1 MRKRTISAILL
12 SPILLLVAVYALL
25 ISPLGGPTVKLVANT
40 FIDNLSIDAI
50 DGGFADTLEV
60 HNVQWENPQWKVS
73 AQYAYIDV
81 TWRCLFE
88 PKVCVNELTLE
99 NATLTQLAL
108 APEAPD
114 ETDANDEFALP
125 LPIEVEYLALSN
137 IKLALL
143 TTMVEIDELEL
154 VDFNGNEALSLDSLA
169 TKGLKVALVEQGT
182 DSPSTSPAN
191 APNTPSQNK
200 KNAEPEKVKDSPLP
214 TSYSLTYDVPQLP
227 TITSPVPFSLGTLL
241 VEDLQVIQ
249 GESIERVAL
258 ISLLQTR
265 FKGSEIAVEEI
276 AVAHEKGELRGSV
289 SATLKDNFPL
299 NAKIKVKTQFDDA
312 PQTLVMNASGA
323 ADNLTL
329 SVSATGAIS
338 ADANLKTNILDENL
352 PIEFTANWQEQ
363 AIPTLEN
370 ALLKEGQLS
379 LLGTMGD
386 YQLQGDGAAT
396 LPDLGNIPVSL
407 DVVLKKNNIYVN
419 QANISALEGSL
430 ANTGTLYLNETI
442 AWEGK
447 TTLTDVSAQQF
458 STYAPQQLN
467 GEIDSILQYS
477 ERGGLHMS
485 LRDLNISG
493 VLQGKPLQVRGN
505 AVYAG
510 PSDLFVTNVNII
522 QEDEQE
528 KNTIR
533 AIAQVLNKRHL
544 NADIDI
550 SVNAINSLYPEVTG
564 AVNGNIKA
572 SGPWQNPRANG
583 ALALSD
589 ITVSPNVNASAAQQ
603 GPLNGNVA
611 IDGTYKDHHAEID
624 LAVPD
629 NNIALSLKGAWSN
642 NHWIGEI
649 SDTTLKLANM
659 QWTLSSPFSLDIGTA
674 PVTAKIG
681 KHCWTSRREGELCV
695 SNVNYQESKA
705 NWDISASSLP
715 VGLWANELAPT
726 MVSSPSKATLSIK
739 TKGSYSQQDPID
751 ATFTA
756 SMSKAPWQLGETRP
770 LTLTINSIETTGKI
784 KQGQLASTSLI
795 SSQDIGDATLTLN
808 TRPFDEQI
816 PLDGKLV
823 MEGLNVAPFKPLS
836 PAIRTLTGLLN
847 GNITL
852 SGYVDDP
859 SLNGELTVS
868 NGAIDI
874 QDTPVTLADWNQKVV
889 LNDQTASLDGTFVLG
904 GGKGTLKGE
913 LDWSSTPSATF
924 NLKGNGFEIRQ
935 PDIRLKVSP
944 NIDIA
949 ATQEKVD
956 VNGEVNIPW
965 ARIEIESLPESAVSP
980 SKDVHLRG
988 EPDREE
994 PLDIVHASVLV
1005 NIDKNKTEQVKLE
1018 AFGLTASL
1026 FGGIR
1031 VNTQPALVGYG
1042 DLQII
1047 NGRYN
1052 AYGQQLIIQTGEVQF
1067 NGPIDQP
1074 LLLVEAIRDPAK
1086 TDDDVIAGIRID
1098 GAADAPSI
1106 NLFSE
1111 PAMDQQGVLSYLLT
1125 GSGPNSGTQDPN
1137 YAALLLGFG
1146 LSNTET
1152 LTGQVGSALGIDEF
1166 SLSTNENML
1175 SVTGQI
1181 NDRLSVEYNV
1191 DVGLSN
1197 NDANST
1203 LRRRQ
1208 LPPDLALKYQLL
1220 PSLYLEAIQTT
1231 LEDQSE
1237 FALDL
1242 YYEFFL
1248 GDNRTDR
1255 PSNDDE
1261 DENGADEADEADK
1274 ENEPVEQSQKSNA
1287 TSDGNTP
1294 NASPK
1299 DSLF

>member
-1 MRKRTISAILL
+1 M
-12 SPILLLVAVYALL
+12 
-25 ISPLGGPTVKLVANT
+25 
-40 FIDNLSIDAI
+40 
-50 DGGFADTLEV
+50 
-60 HNVQWENPQWKVS
+60 
-73 AQYAYIDV
+73 
-81 TWRCLFE
+81 
-88 PKVCVNELTLE
+88 
-99 NATLTQLAL
+99 
-108 APEAPD
+108 
-114 ETDANDEFALP
+114 
-125 LPIEVEYLALSN
+125 
-137 IKLALL
+137 
-143 TTMVEIDELEL
+143 
-154 VDFNGNEALSLDSLA
+154 
-169 TKGLKVALVEQGT
+169 
-182 DSPSTSPAN
+182 
-191 APNTPSQNK
+191 
-200 KNAEPEKVKDSPLP
+200 
-214 TSYSLTYDVPQLP
+214 
-227 TITSPVPFSLGTLL
+227 
-241 VEDLQVIQ
+241 
-249 GESIERVAL
+249 
-258 ISLLQTR
+258 
-265 FKGSEIAVEEI
+265 
-276 AVAHEKGELRGSV
+276 
-289 SATLKDNFPL
+289 
-299 NAKIKVKTQFDDA
+299 
-312 PQTLVMNASGA
+312 
-323 ADNLTL
+323 
-329 SVSATGAIS
+329 
-338 ADANLKTNILDENL
+338 
-352 PIEFTANWQEQ
+352 
-363 AIPTLEN
+363 
-370 ALLKEGQLS
+370 
-379 LLGTMGD
+379 
-386 YQLQGDGAAT
+386 
-396 LPDLGNIPVSL
+396 
-407 DVVLKKNNIYVN
+407 
-419 QANISALEGSL
+419 
-430 ANTGTLYLNETI
+430 
-442 AWEGK
+442 
-447 TTLTDVSAQQF
+447 
-458 STYAPQQLN
+458 
-467 GEIDSILQYS
+467 
-477 ERGGLHMS
+477 
-485 LRDLNISG
+485 
-493 VLQGKPLQVRGN
+493 
-505 AVYAG
+505 
-510 PSDLFVTNVNII
+510 
-522 QEDEQE
+522 
-528 KNTIR
+528 
-533 AIAQVLNKRHL
+533 
-544 NADIDI
+544 
-550 SVNAINSLYPEVTG
+550 
-564 AVNGNIKA
+564 
-572 SGPWQNPRANG
+572 
-583 ALALSD
+583 
-589 ITVSPNVNASAAQQ
+589 
-603 GPLNGNVA
+603 
-611 IDGTYKDHHAEID
+611 
-624 LAVPD
+624 
-629 NNIALSLKGAWSN
+629 
-642 NHWIGEI
+642 
-649 SDTTLKLANM
+649 
-659 QWTLSSPFSLDIGTA
+659 
-674 PVTAKIG
+674 
-681 KHCWTSRREGELCV
+681 
-695 SNVNYQESKA
+695 
-705 NWDISASSLP
+705 
-715 VGLWANELAPT
+715 
-726 MVSSPSKATLSIK
+726 
-739 TKGSYSQQDPID
+739 
-751 ATFTA
+751 
-756 SMSKAPWQLGETRP
+756 
-770 LTLTINSIETTGKI
+770 
-784 KQGQLASTSLI
+784 
-795 SSQDIGDATLTLN
+795 
-808 TRPFDEQI
+808 
-816 PLDGKLV
+816 
-823 MEGLNVAPFKPLS
+823 
-836 PAIRTLTGLLN
+836 
-847 GNITL
+847 
-852 SGYVDDP
+852 
-859 SLNGELTVS
+859 
-868 NGAIDI
+868 
-874 QDTPVTLADWNQKVV
+874 V

-1005 NIDKNKTEQVKLE
+1005 NIDKNKTEEVKLE

-1047 NGRYN
+1047 NGRYS

-1248 GDNRTDR
+1248 GDNRTDSSR
-1255 PSNDDE
+1255 NDDE
-1261 DENGADEADEADK
+1261 DENGTDEADK
-1274 ENEPVEQSQKSNA
+1274 EDEPVEQSQKGNA

>member
-1 MRKRTISAILL
+1 MRRRTLSAILL
-12 SPILLLVAVYALL
+12 SPILLLVAIYALL
-25 ISPLGGPTVKLVANT
+25 ISPLGGPTVKLIANSFVT
-40 FIDNLSIDAI
+40 NLSIDDI
-50 DGGFADTLEV
+50 DGSFADTLEI
-60 HNVQWENPQWKVS
+60 HNLHWENAQWRVAS
-73 AQYAYIDV
+73 QYAYIDI

-99 NATLTQLAL
+99 NATLTQLAA
-108 APEAPD
+108 APETNE
-114 ETDANDEFALP
+114 ETETGDEFSLP
-125 LPIEVEYLALSN
+125 TPIDVGYLALAN
-137 IKLALL
+137 INVELL
-143 TTMVEIDELEL
+143 TTTVEVKELEL
-154 VDFNGNEALSLDSLA
+154 TNFSGNQALVLESLA
-169 TKGLKVALVEQGT
+169 TKGVRIALAEADKGASSSAANMASQAQ
-182 DSPSTSPAN
+182 SPQAQRPLVQEVDKAANQATSSEESA
-191 APNTPSQNK
+191 
-200 KNAEPEKVKDSPLP
+200 LP
-214 TSYSLTYDVPQLP
+214 KSYSLSYEVPELP
-227 TITSPVPFSLGTLL
+227 TISTPIPLSLGTLL
-241 VEDLQVIQ
+241 VEDLNLTQ
-249 GESIERVAL
+249 GASTQQIAL
-258 ISLLQTR
+258 ISLLDAQ
-265 FKGSEIAVEEI
+265 FKDSDIAIEEMV
-276 AVAHEKGELRGSV
+276 VAHEQGEV
-289 SATLKDNFPL
+289 KAKASATLSGNFPL
-299 NAKIKVKTQFDDA
+299 SIAARAKTVLDDA
-312 PQTLVMNASGA
+312 PLTVNLNASGA
-323 ADNLTL
+323 LDDLAL
-329 SVSATGAIS
+329 SVNTKGAVN
-338 ADANLKTNILDENL
+338 ADANLAANVLNTEL
-352 PIEFTANWQEQ
+352 PIEFTAKWQEQ
-363 AIPTLEN
+363 PIPKMEN
-370 ALLKEGQLS
+370 ATLKAGTLS
-379 LLGTMGD
+379 LEGTMGD
-386 YQLQGDGAAT
+386 YQLRGAGAAI
-396 LPDLGNIPVSL
+396 LPDIGNVPVSL

-419 QANISALEGSL
+419 QANIKALEGSL
-430 ANTGTLYLNETI
+430 VNTGTLYLNESI

-447 TTLTDVSAQQF
+447 TTLSNVSAQRF
-458 STYAPQQLN
+458 SAYAPENLS
-467 GEIDSILQYS
+467 GEIESILQYS

-485 LRDLNISG
+485 FKDMQVSG
-493 VLQGKPLQVRGN
+493 VLQGEPLEIKGN

-510 PSDLFVTNVNII
+510 PSDLFVTNVNIV
-522 QEDEQE
+522 QKGENE
-528 KNTIR
+528 KNVIR

-544 NADIDI
+544 NADITI
-550 SVNAINSLYPEVTG
+550 NANTINSLYPEVSG
-564 AVNGNIKA
+564 AINGKISA

-583 ALALSD
+583 TLDLSN
-589 ITVSPNVNASAAQQ
+589 ITISPNLNASAAQQ
-603 GPLNGNVA
+603 GPLSGE
-611 IDGTYKDHHAEID
+611 ITLDGTYKDHQAQ
-624 LAVPD
+624 LNLSLPD
-629 NNIALSLKGAWSN
+629 NRIAFSLKGSWTN

-649 SDTTLKLANM
+649 SDTQLELANM
-659 QWTLSSPFSLDIGTA
+659 QWALSSPFTLDIGTA

-681 KHCWTSRREGELCV
+681 QHCWTSRREGELCI
-695 SNVNYQESKA
+695 SNVNYQDSKA
-705 NWDISASSLP
+705 SWDIKATSLP
-715 VGLWANELAPT
+715 VGLWANELVPT
-726 MVSSPSKATLSIK
+726 MVSAPSNATLSIQ

-756 SMSKAPWQLGETRP
+756 SMSAAPWQLGETRP
-770 LTLTINSIETTGKI
+770 LTLTINSFETSGKI
-784 KQGQLASTSLI
+784 KQGQLESTSLI

-808 TRPFDEQI
+808 TRPFEEEI

-823 MEGLNVAPFKPLS
+823 MEGLDVAPLKPLS
-836 PAIRTLTGLLN
+836 PAIRTLTGVLN

-852 SGYVDDP
+852 SGYVNDP

-889 LNDQTASLDGTFVLG
+889 LSDQTAALDGSFILG

-913 LDWSSTPSATF
+913 LDWSSEPSANF
-924 NLKGNGFEIRQ
+924 KLKGNSFEIRQ
-935 PDIRLKVSP
+935 PNIRLKVSP
-944 NIDIA
+944 NIDVA
-949 ATQEKVD
+949 ATKEKVD
-956 VNGEVNIPW
+956 VTGEVNIPW

-988 EPDREE
+988 EPDKEE

-1005 NIDKNKTEQVKLE
+1005 NIDKNKTEEVKLE

-1047 NGRYN
+1047 NGRYS

-1111 PAMDQQGVLSYLLT
+1111 PSMDQQGVLSYLLT
-1125 GSGPNSGTQDPN
+1125 GSGPDAGGEADPN

-1152 LTGQVGSALGIDEF
+1152 LTGQLGSALGIDDF

-1181 NDRLSVEYNV
+1181 NERLSVEYNV

-1248 GDNRTDR
+1248 GDTRARKDN
-1255 PSNDDE
+1255 NEDDSE
-1261 DENGADEADEADK
+1261 PDNPDENSEQELNDNQGARGSRGD
-1274 ENEPVEQSQKSNA
+1274 N
-1287 TSDGNTP
+1287 
-1294 NASPK
+1294 
-1299 DSLF
+1299 

>member
-1 MRKRTISAILL
+1 MRKRTLSAILL
-12 SPILLLVAVYALL
+12 SPILLLVAIYALL
-25 ISPLGGPTVKLVANT
+25 ISPLGGPTVKLIANSFVT
-40 FIDNLSIDAI
+40 NLSIDDI
-50 DGGFADTLEV
+50 EGSFADTLEI
-60 HNVQWENPQWKVS
+60 HNLQWENAQWRVLSK
-73 AQYAYIDV
+73 YAYIDV
-81 TWRCLFE
+81 TWRCFFE

-99 NATLTQLAL
+99 NATLTQLAA
-108 APEAPD
+108 APETVE
-114 ETDANDEFALP
+114 ETNAGDEFSLP
-125 LPIEVEYLALSN
+125 IPIEVGYLSLTDIN
-137 IKLALL
+137 VALL
-143 TTMVEIDELEL
+143 TTTVEVDELEL
-154 VDFNGNEALSLDSLA
+154 TNFSGNQTLALDSLA
-169 TKGLKVALVEQGT
+169 TKGVRIALIEQNTDTSSVAANTASQAQS
-182 DSPSTSPAN
+182 SPSQQ
-191 APNTPSQNK
+191 TPKQST
-200 KNAEPEKVKDSPLP
+200 EKTAKQATPDDKSALP
-214 TSYSLTYDVPQLP
+214 SSYSLSYEVPELP
-227 TITSPVPFSLGTLL
+227 TITAPIPVSLGALL
-241 VEDLQVIQ
+241 VEDLHFIQ
-249 GESIERVAL
+249 GASTQKISL
-258 ISLLQTR
+258 ISLLDAQ
-265 FKGSEIAVEEI
+265 FKDSDIAIEEMV
-276 AVAHEKGELRGSV
+276 VAHEQGEV
-289 SATLKDNFPL
+289 KAKANATLSENFPL
-299 NAKIKVKTQFDDA
+299 SIAARAKTVLDDA
-312 PQTLVMNASGA
+312 PLTINLNASGA
-323 ADNLTL
+323 LDDLAL
-329 SVSATGAIS
+329 SVNTKGAVN
-338 ADANLKTNILDENL
+338 ADANLAANVLNAEL
-352 PIEFTANWQEQ
+352 PIEFTAKWQEQ
-363 AIPTLEN
+363 PIPTMEN
-370 ALLKEGQLS
+370 ATLKAGTLS
-379 LLGTMGD
+379 LQGTMGD
-386 YQLQGDGAAT
+386 YQLKGSGAAT
-396 LPDLGNIPVSL
+396 LPDIGNVPVSL

-419 QANISALEGSL
+419 QANIQALEGSL
-430 ANTGTLYLNETI
+430 VNTGTLYLNESI

-447 TTLTDVSAQQF
+447 TTLSNVSAQRF
-458 STYAPQQLN
+458 STYAPENLS
-467 GEIDSILQYS
+467 GEIESILQYS

-485 LRDLNISG
+485 LKDMQVSG
-493 VLQGKPLQVRGN
+493 VLQDKPLEIIGN

-510 PSDLFVTNVNII
+510 PSDLFVTNVSII
-522 QEDEQE
+522 QEGENE
-528 KNTIR
+528 KNAIR

-544 NADIDI
+544 NADITI
-550 SVNAINSLYPEVTG
+550 SANTINSLYPEVSG
-564 AVNGNIKA
+564 AINGKISA
-572 SGPWQNPRANG
+572 SGPWQNPSANG
-583 ALALSD
+583 KLSLSNV
-589 ITVSPNVNASAAQQ
+589 TVSPNLNTSAAQQ
-603 GPLNGNVA
+603 GPLSGEVTL
-611 IDGTYKDHHAEID
+611 DGTYKDHQAQVD
-624 LAVPD
+624 LSVPG
-629 NNIALSLKGAWSN
+629 NQVAFSFKGAWTN
-642 NHWIGEI
+642 NHWIGQI
-649 SDTTLKLANM
+649 SDTQLELANM
-659 QWTLSSPFSLDIGTA
+659 QWMLSSPFTLDIGTA

-681 KHCWTSRREGELCV
+681 QHCWTSRREGELCI
-695 SNVNYQESKA
+695 SNVNYQDSKA
-705 NWDISASSLP
+705 SWDIKATSLP
-715 VGLWANELAPT
+715 VGLWANELVPT
-726 MVSSPSKATLSIK
+726 MVSAPSEATLSVQ

-751 ATFTA
+751 ASFTA
-756 SMSKAPWQLGETRP
+756 SMSAAPWQLGETRP
-770 LTLTINSIETTGKI
+770 LTLTINSFETNGKI
-784 KQGQLASTSLI
+784 KQGQLKSTSLI

-808 TRPFDEQI
+808 TRPFEEKI

-823 MEGLNVAPFKPLS
+823 MEGLDVAPLKPLS

-889 LNDQTASLDGTFVLG
+889 LSDQTAALDGSFVLG

-913 LDWSSTPSATF
+913 LDWSSEPSATF
-924 NLKGNGFEIRQ
+924 KLKGNSFEIRQ
-935 PDIRLKVSP
+935 PNIRLKVSP
-944 NIDIA
+944 NIDVA
-949 ATQEKVD
+949 ATKEKVD
-956 VNGEVNIPW
+956 VTGEVNIPW
-965 ARIEIESLPESAVSP
+965 ARIEVESLPESAVSP

-988 EPDREE
+988 EPDKEE

-1005 NIDKNKTEQVKLE
+1005 NIDKNKTEEVKLE

-1047 NGRYN
+1047 NGRYS

-1098 GAADAPSI
+1098 GATDAPSI

-1111 PAMDQQGVLSYLLT
+1111 PSMDQQGVLSYLLT
-1125 GSGPNSGTQDPN
+1125 GSGPDSGGSSDPN

-1152 LTGQVGSALGIDEF
+1152 LTGQLGSALGIDDF

-1248 GDNRTDR
+1248 GDTRTRKDDDNDGDDD
-1255 PSNDDE
+1255 SNDTD
-1261 DENGADEADEADK
+1261 
-1274 ENEPVEQSQKSNA
+1274 
-1287 TSDGNTP
+1287 
-1294 NASPK
+1294 
-1299 DSLF
+1299 

>member
-1 MRKRTISAILL
+1 MRKRTVSAILL
-12 SPILLLVAVYALL
+12 SPVLLLVAIYALL
-25 ISPLGGPTVKLVANT
+25 ISPLGGPTVKLIANSFVT
-40 FIDNLSIDAI
+40 NLSIDDI
-50 DGGFADTLEV
+50 DGSFADTLEI
-60 HNVQWENPQWKVS
+60 HNLHWENAQWRVAS
-73 AQYAYIDV
+73 QYAYIDI

-99 NATLTQLAL
+99 NATLTQLAA
-108 APEAPD
+108 APETVE
-114 ETDANDEFALP
+114 ETNTGDEFSLP
-125 LPIEVEYLALSN
+125 IPIEVGYLALAN
-137 IKLALL
+137 INVELL
-143 TTMVEIDELEL
+143 TTTVEVDELEL
-154 VDFNGNEALSLDSLA
+154 ADFSGDQTLALDSLA
-169 TKGLKVALVEQGT
+169 TKGVRIALLEQNT
-182 DSPSTSPAN
+182 KTSSPAANTASQAQPSTSKQ
-191 APNTPSQNK
+191 TPKQS
-200 KNAEPEKVKDSPLP
+200 AEKTAGLATPDEESALP
-214 TSYSLTYDVPQLP
+214 KSYSLSYEVPELP
-227 TITSPVPFSLGTLL
+227 TITAPIPISLGTLL
-241 VEDLQVIQ
+241 VEDLHVTQ
-249 GESIERVAL
+249 GDSTQQIAL
-258 ISLLQTR
+258 ISLLDAQ
-265 FKGSEIAVEEI
+265 FKDSDIAIEEMV
-276 AVAHEKGELRGSV
+276 VAHEQGEV
-289 SATLKDNFPL
+289 KAKASATLSGNFPL
-299 NAKIKVKTQFDDA
+299 SIAARAKTVLDDA
-312 PQTLVMNASGA
+312 PLTVNLNASGA
-323 ADNLTL
+323 LDDLAL
-329 SVSATGAIS
+329 SVNTTGAVN
-338 ADANLKTNILDENL
+338 ADANLAANVLNTEL
-352 PIEFTANWQEQ
+352 PIEFTAKWQEQ
-363 AIPTLEN
+363 PIPTMESATLKAGTLTLE
-370 ALLKEGQLS
+370 
-379 LLGTMGD
+379 GTMGD
-386 YQLQGDGAAT
+386 YQLKGTGAAI
-396 LPDLGNIPVSL
+396 LPDIGNVPVSL

-419 QANISALEGSL
+419 QANIEALEGSL
-430 ANTGTLYLNETI
+430 VNTGTLYLNESI

-447 TTLTDVSAQQF
+447 TTLSNVSAQRF
-458 STYAPQQLN
+458 SAYAPENLS
-467 GEIDSILQYS
+467 GEIESILQYS

-485 LRDLNISG
+485 FKDMQVSG
-493 VLQGKPLQVRGN
+493 VLQGEPLEIKGN

-510 PSDLFVTNVNII
+510 PSDLFVTNVNIV
-522 QEDEQE
+522 QEGENE
-528 KNTIR
+528 KNVIR

-544 NADIDI
+544 NADITI
-550 SVNAINSLYPEVTG
+550 NANTINNLYPEVSG
-564 AVNGNIKA
+564 AINGKISA

-583 ALALSD
+583 TLDLSN
-589 ITVSPNVNASAAQQ
+589 ITISPNLNASAAQQ
-603 GPLNGNVA
+603 GPLSGE
-611 IDGTYKDHHAEID
+611 ITLDGTYKDHQAQ
-624 LAVPD
+624 LNLSLPD
-629 NNIALSLKGAWSN
+629 NQIAFSLNGSWAN

-649 SDTTLKLANM
+649 SDTQLELANM
-659 QWTLSSPFSLDIGTA
+659 QWALSSPFTLDIGTA

-681 KHCWTSRREGELCV
+681 QHCWTSRREGELCI
-695 SNVNYQESKA
+695 SNVNYQDSKA
-705 NWDISASSLP
+705 SWDIKATSLP
-715 VGLWANELAPT
+715 VGLWANELVPT
-726 MVSSPSKATLSIK
+726 MVSAPSEATLSIQ

-756 SMSKAPWQLGETRP
+756 SMSAAPWQLGETRP
-770 LTLTINSIETTGKI
+770 LTLTINSFETSGKI
-784 KQGQLASTSLI
+784 KQGQLESTSLI

-808 TRPFDEQI
+808 TRPFEEEI

-823 MEGLNVAPFKPLS
+823 MEGLDVAPLKPLS
-836 PAIRTLTGLLN
+836 PAIRTLTGVLN

-852 SGYVDDP
+852 SGYVNDP

-889 LNDQTASLDGTFVLG
+889 LSDQTAALDGSFILG
-904 GGKGTLKGE
+904 GGKGTLEGE
-913 LDWSSTPSATF
+913 LDWSSEPSANF
-924 NLKGNGFEIRQ
+924 KLKGNSFEIRQ
-935 PDIRLKVSP
+935 PNIRLKVSP
-944 NIDIA
+944 NIDVA
-949 ATQEKVD
+949 ATKEKVD
-956 VNGEVNIPW
+956 VTGDINIPW
-965 ARIEIESLPESAVSP
+965 ARIEVESLPESAVSP

-988 EPDREE
+988 EPDKEE

-1005 NIDKNKTEQVKLE
+1005 NIDKNKTEEVKLE

-1047 NGRYN
+1047 NGRYS

-1111 PAMDQQGVLSYLLT
+1111 PSMDQQGVLSYLLT
-1125 GSGPNSGTQDPN
+1125 GSGPDSGSSADPN

-1152 LTGQVGSALGIDEF
+1152 LTGQLGSALGIDDF
-1166 SLSTNENML
+1166 SLSTNENLL

-1191 DVGLSN
+1191 DVGIKD

-1248 GDNRTDR
+1248 GDNRTRKSD
-1255 PSNDDE
+1255 NDDDDSDDT
-1261 DENGADEADEADK
+1261 DEVDNNSES
-1274 ENEPVEQSQKSNA
+1274 SQRSNA
-1287 TSDGNTP
+1287 ETS
-1294 NASPK
+1294 SSSK
-1299 DSLF
+1299 DN